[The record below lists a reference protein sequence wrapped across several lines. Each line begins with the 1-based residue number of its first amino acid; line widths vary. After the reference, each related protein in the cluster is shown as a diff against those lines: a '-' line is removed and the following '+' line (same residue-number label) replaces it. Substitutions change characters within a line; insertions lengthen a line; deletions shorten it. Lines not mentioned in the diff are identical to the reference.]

1 MSIRRHVFAYML
13 SAVLV
18 LFGIISYKDIGVDRY
33 PTVEFPMISVT
44 TILPGATPEIIDS
57 SVTNLIETS
66 VNSTPGIDH
75 IESSSSPGISAI
87 NIRFNMDKDVNV
99 AFNEVQSRVNRVLRD
114 LPNETE
120 PPVVAKIEFGA
131 LPVMWLVLTG
141 DRTLQQLNQYARNII
156 KKRLETIDGVGEVRL
171 GGEQRRTI
179 RVNMNPVRMKQ
190 LGITV
195 PDVVRMFNR
204 ECLIANTCACPVVSW
219 SAETGKSCWSWT
231 WNTIALKHLVR

>member
-1 MSIRRHVFAYML
+1 MNLPEISIKRHVFAYML

-18 LFGIISYKDIGVDRY
+18 LFGIISYRDIGVDRY

-57 SVTNLIETS
+57 SITNLIESS

-87 NIRFNMDKDVNV
+87 NIRFNMNKDVNV

-114 LPNETE
+114 LPKETE

-141 DRTLQQLNQYARNII
+141 DRTLQQLNQYARNVI
-156 KKRLETIDGVGEVRL
+156 KKRLETIDGVGEIRL
-171 GGEQRRTI
+171 GGERAAYDPGQSEPGTDETAWYYRARRGAYVQSRTFTS
-179 RVNMNPVRMKQ
+179 PWW
-190 LGITV
+190 V
-195 PDVVRMFNR
+195 P
-204 ECLIANTCACPVVSW
+204 
-219 SAETGKSCWSWT
+219 G
-231 WNTIALKHLVR
+231 